1 MTTNSP
7 YPLPPQ
13 VNGKFVSLPRTLSSG
28 VSLTSGVNQDK
39 TEVTVILRRDAGMES
54 ELEIE
59 IGVTMLTVKVTSWYS
74 GKLCGLCGDLND
86 LHSDS
91 SLRSWV
97 LPDFSGW

>member
-1 MTTNSP
+1 M
-7 YPLPPQ
+7 
-13 VNGKFVSLPRTLSSG
+13 NGKFVSLPLTLPSS

-39 TEVTVILRRDAGMES
+39 SEVTVILRRDAGMES

-86 LHSDS
+86 LHPHS
-91 SLRSWV
+91 SLRSVV
-97 LPDFSGW
+97 LPDFLGW